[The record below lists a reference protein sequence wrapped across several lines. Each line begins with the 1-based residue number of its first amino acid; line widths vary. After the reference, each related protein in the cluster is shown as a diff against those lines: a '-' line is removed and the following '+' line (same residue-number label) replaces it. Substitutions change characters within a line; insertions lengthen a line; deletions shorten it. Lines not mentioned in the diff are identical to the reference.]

1 MSKQAAKQDGQK
13 PTLEKASAAAAKA
26 GAGDAEMQALI
37 DRLVN
42 IYGFEY
48 MLRLA
53 AVAREELTR
62 KHRLIVVLVVLLTAC
77 VIGNIVQY
85 QFRPEP
91 KVISETVDGRI
102 RELPTLDQ
110 PLMTTPEVISW
121 AERCVVDMY
130 DLAYTNW
137 AAHLQ
142 SERTLCLSDVSR
154 KGFTDSLK
162 QIGVLSYLSTEYQG
176 VLSASPRR
184 TILRSHERNKDGY
197 YQWILAVPYRLS
209 IDGKRTGALELTM
222 IMKIRRVSLNVR
234 EKGVWIETYTIVP
247 GMLTR

>member
-13 PTLEKASAAAAKA
+13 PTSEKASAAAAKA

-110 PLMTTPEVISW
+110 PLMTTPEVIS
-121 AERCVVDMY
+121 
-130 DLAYTNW
+130 
-137 AAHLQ
+137 
-142 SERTLCLSDVSR
+142 
-154 KGFTDSLK
+154 
-162 QIGVLSYLSTEYQG
+162 
-176 VLSASPRR
+176 
-184 TILRSHERNKDGY
+184 
-197 YQWILAVPYRLS
+197 
-209 IDGKRTGALELTM
+209 
-222 IMKIRRVSLNVR
+222 
-234 EKGVWIETYTIVP
+234 
-247 GMLTR
+247 